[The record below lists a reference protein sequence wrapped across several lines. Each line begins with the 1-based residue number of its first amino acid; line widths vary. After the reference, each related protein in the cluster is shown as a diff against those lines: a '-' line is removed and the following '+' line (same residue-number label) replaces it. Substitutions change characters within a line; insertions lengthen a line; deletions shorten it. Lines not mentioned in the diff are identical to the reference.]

1 MKRSRFDKYSPDRE
15 RRGSYSMT
23 TRRESFWR
31 RKQKYSR
38 SPSSDRERIYSPDSR
53 RDKSRSPTYRRRDS
67 KSSSERESYYS
78 SDEERKRS
86 RKKRKRKRSSS
97 VDSKRK
103 RSFYERDS
111 SDGEGSSLE
120 DSMEKKSRS
129 RHKKHRHHH
138 KKHRHSTRKVKRQ
151 RAEKDEDLVDDRMS
165 DRQMARERTGR
176 EEGKA
181 TIVDLKEMLG
191 NEVQHD
197 KEEESGDRK
206 EKQDE

>member
-1 MKRSRFDKYSPDRE
+1 
-15 RRGSYSMT
+15 
-23 TRRESFWR
+23 
-31 RKQKYSR
+31 
-38 SPSSDRERIYSPDSR
+38 
-53 RDKSRSPTYRRRDS
+53 
-67 KSSSERESYYS
+67 
-78 SDEERKRS
+78 
-86 RKKRKRKRSSS
+86 
-97 VDSKRK
+97 
-103 RSFYERDS
+103 
-111 SDGEGSSLE
+111 
-120 DSMEKKSRS
+120 MEKKSRS